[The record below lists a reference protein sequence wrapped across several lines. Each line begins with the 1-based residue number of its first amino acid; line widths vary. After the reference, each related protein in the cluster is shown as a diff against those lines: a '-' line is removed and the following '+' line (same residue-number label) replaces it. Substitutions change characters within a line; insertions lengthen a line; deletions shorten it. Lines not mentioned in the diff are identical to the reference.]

1 MTFVDIIGDIVEQVR
16 AEWDNDSEPYY
27 LYGHPLEIFN
37 ILAEKSKS
45 ESFKYSKYPLIA
57 LYQDFEESVNI
68 TETIVE
74 NITIVIMTET
84 SRTYKAP
91 NRYTN
96 TFTPTLQP
104 LYELL
109 IKYIKRSTYVSSE
122 DYQHT
127 KIDRLYWG
135 KSDEFGNSGNIG
147 NDALDAI
154 VISNLDL
161 KMIDNCQSLP
171 TYRITEDEYM
181 RVTEDEQLLI
191 LE

>member
-1 MTFVDIIGDIVEQVR
+1 MTFVDIIGDI
-16 AEWDNDSEPYY
+16 AGKAITNFGSGYY

-37 ILAEKSKS
+37 ILSEKSQS
-45 ESFKYSKYPLIA
+45 ETYKYKKYPLIA

-68 TETIVE
+68 NERVID

-84 SRTYKAP
+84 DSNYTAP

-104 LYELL
+104 LYEEL
-109 IKYIKRSTYVSSE
+109 IKQIKRSNYVSSD

-135 KSDEFGNSGNIG
+135 KNDVFGNSGNIG

-154 VISNLDL
+154 VISNLSL
-161 KMIDNCQSLP
+161 KIIKCK
-171 TYRITEDEYM
+171 
-181 RVTEDEQLLI
+181 
-191 LE
+191 

>member
-1 MTFVDIIGDIVEQVR
+1 MTFVDIIGDIVDNVR
-16 AEWDNDSEPYY
+16 AEWDVVNDPVQKPYY

-37 ILAEKSKS
+37 ILSEKSKS

-57 LYQDFEESVNI
+57 LYQDFEENVNT

-109 IKYIKRSTYVSSE
+109 IKYIQRSKYVSSE

-135 KSDEFGNSGNIG
+135 KNDEFGNSGNIG

-154 VISNLDL
+154 VISGLNL
-161 KMIDNCQSLP
+161 
-171 TYRITEDEYM
+171 RIIK
-181 RVTEDEQLLI
+181 QC
-191 LE
+191 